1 MASRKRRHFSR
12 PLGERRYR
20 KLFLVAVEGSKTE
33 PQYFAMMNTGN
44 AVVRVECIPGEE
56 ATSPPQVLERLKAR
70 IKKNSLRKT
79 DEAWLVVD
87 KDDWTEEQLVPLFA
101 WSQENPQ
108 NGFALSNPKFE
119 YWLLLHFEDATVT
132 SSRQCSEKL
141 ERYLSNYDKGIDARK
156 FTDERIRA
164 AIARA
169 KTRDSPPCT
178 DWPRTFGTTV
188 YRLVERILEARRGD

>member
-1 MASRKRRHFSR
+1 MSRKRRHFSR

-70 IKKNSLRKT
+70 IKKNALRKT
-79 DEAWLVVD
+79 DEPWLVID

-101 WSQENPQ
+101 WSQESAQ

-119 YWLLLHFEDATVT
+119 YWLLLHFEDATIS

-141 ERYLSNYDKGIDARK
+141 ERHLPNFDKGIDVRK
-156 FTDERIRA
+156 FSKQRIEQAVER
-164 AIARA
+164 AR
-169 KTRDSPPCT
+169 TRDTPPCA

-188 YRLVERILEARRGD
+188 YRIVDRILQAQRET